1 MSDIPFTNPL
11 KKLDMND
18 VSSIMNDFG
27 GLAKSCRFAV
37 RINPP
42 RFVLS
47 DSADNKIKNSG
58 ITKDLVYLCEAAEMP
73 GRGFVNADVRYYG
86 PNQKLP
92 ILTQYEDTTMTF
104 LCRSESYERQFFDD
118 WMEYINPT
126 NSFNFN
132 YRKDYET
139 TIEILKFAEYAKG
152 LDTGPNAGLANQPSE
167 PVETYRITLFNA
179 YPLLVNP
186 QPMTWAD
193 DQLERLAITF
203 TYMKWKRVGRDTEP
217 KSATA
222 LVEGA
227 PTENNRLTPI
237 QYR

>member
-1 MSDIPFTNPL
+1 MSDIPVKNQL
-11 KKLDMND
+11 KKLTMND
-18 VSSIMNDFG
+18 VMSVMNDYG

-42 RFVLS
+42 KFITS
-47 DSADNKIKNSG
+47 DSPDNKITSVN
-58 ITKDLVYLCEAAEMP
+58 ITNDLVYLCEAAEMP

-92 ILTQYEDTTMTF
+92 VLTQYEDTTMTF
-104 LCRSESYERQFFDD
+104 LCRTESYERQFFDD

-132 YRKDYET
+132 YRNDYET
-139 TIEILKFAEYAKG
+139 TIEIMQFSEYA
-152 LDTGPNAGLANQPSE
+152 AGDNRYPE
-167 PVETYRITLFNA
+167 ETYRITLFNA

-193 DQLERLAITF
+193 DQLMRLAVTF
-203 TYMKWKRVGRDTEP
+203 TYHKWKRVGRESKLKSETE
-217 KSATA
+217 
-222 LVEGA
+222 LVEGSTNIRTA
-227 PTENNRLTPI
+227 GLTPVD
-237 QYR
+237 

>member
-11 KKLDMND
+11 KKLSMND
-18 VSSIMNDFG
+18 ALGIINKYG

-42 RFVLS
+42 KFVTS
-47 DSADNKIKNSG
+47 GSTDNKIKNAN
-58 ITKDLVYLCEAAEMP
+58 ITNELVYLCEAAEMP

-92 ILTQYEDTTMTF
+92 VLTQYEDTTMTF

-139 TIEILKFAEYAKG
+139 TIEIMKFTEYAKSF
-152 LDTGPNAGLANQPSE
+152 DKGPNAGLANQPVE
-167 PVETYRITLFNA
+167 PVEAYRITLFNA

-203 TYMKWKRVGRDTEP
+203 TYMKWKRVGRDVEP
-217 KSATA
+217 KSASA

-227 PTENNRLTPI
+227 SMENNRLTPI
-237 QYR
+237 NYR